1 MTDHLTA
8 RYGLIHGA
16 YWASYAAIAAYVNLY
31 LLEIGFSSGAIGVLI
46 ALAGLLSA
54 LLQPL
59 AASYADRETSPNLKA
74 INLAIAA
81 LWMLSAL
88 GLLVF
93 HKNKVASLL
102 FYGGCLSLL
111 QLQTP
116 LVNGLGVTS
125 INCGCKLN
133 YGVSKSVSSVTYALV
148 CLVLGRMTAAQG
160 GRPVPWAIVLLT
172 GVFILSLVLY
182 PAQWAPRSGSEAK
195 GADGLA
201 FFRKYPR
208 FTGVLAGCILLYI
221 SHVFLNSF
229 TLQII
234 RTKGGDSSH
243 MGLSMAIAALSEIPT
258 MLLFTHMLR
267 KRSSGFYIK
276 VTGFFFLLKAA
287 GSWLAPNVTVY
298 YIFQAT
304 QIGAWALIAI
314 ASVYYVNAIM
324 EPQDAVKGQAYFTA
338 AYTLANVLAAP
349 LGGRLIDT
357 LGVNAMLMLGALC
370 AALGTAVNLVFAE
383 KTVDKGIL

>member
-59 AASYADRETSPNLKA
+59 AASYADRETSPNLKT

-133 YGVSKSVSSVTYALV
+133 YGVSKSVSSVTFAAASFL
-148 CLVLGRMTAAQG
+148 LGRLTASLG
-160 GRPVPWAIVLLT
+160 GRVVPWAIVLFYGL
-172 GVFILSLVLY
+172 FLLSLALY
-182 PAQWAPRSGSEAK
+182 PCQRSPLPEGSGKA
-195 GADGLA
+195 ASLLTV
-201 FFRKYPR
+201 FRKYPR
-208 FTGVLAGCILLYI
+208 FMAMLGGCVLLFISHILL
-221 SHVFLNSF
+221 NNF

-234 RTKGGDSSH
+234 RTKGGGSSE
-243 MGLSMAIAALSEIPT
+243 MGVAMAIAALSELPT
-258 MLLFTHMLR
+258 MLLFSFLLKR
-267 KRSSGFYIK
+267 KGSWFWMRL
-276 VTGFFFLLKAA
+276 TGFFFILKAL
-287 GSWLAPNVTVY
+287 GSCLCTGVGSFYAVQL
-298 YIFQAT
+298 IQML
-304 QIGAWALIAI
+304 AWAVIAV
-314 ASVYYVNAIM
+314 ASVYYINAVM
-324 EPQDAVKGQAYFTA
+324 EPEDAVKGQALYTM
-338 AYTLANVLAAP
+338 AYTLGSVLGAL
-349 LGGRLIDT
+349 LGGRIIDA
-357 LGVNAMLMLGALC
+357 LGVDAMLLFGTGSAI
-370 AALGTAVNLVFAE
+370 AGTAIVCRFTQKAKDRV
-383 KTVDKGIL
+383 

>member
-1 MTDHLTA
+1 MPNHLTA

-31 LLEIGFSSGAIGVLI
+31 LLEMGFSSGAIGVLI

-182 PAQWAPRSGSEAK
+182 PAQRAPRSGSEAK

-258 MLLFTHMLR
+258 MLLFTQMLR
-267 KRSSGFYIK
+267 KKSSGFYIRL
-276 VTGFFFLLKAA
+276 TGF
-287 GSWLAPNVTVY
+287 S
-298 YIFQAT
+298 
-304 QIGAWALIAI
+304 
-314 ASVYYVNAIM
+314 S
-324 EPQDAVKGQAYFTA
+324 
-338 AYTLANVLAAP
+338 
-349 LGGRLIDT
+349 
-357 LGVNAMLMLGALC
+357 C
-370 AALGTAVNLVFAE
+370 
-383 KTVDKGIL
+383 

>member
-1 MTDHLTA
+1 MPNHLTA

-59 AASYADRETSPNLKA
+59 AASYADRETSPNLKT

-182 PAQWAPRSGSEAK
+182 PAQRAPRGGSEAK

-243 MGLSMAIAALSEIPT
+243 MGLSM
-258 MLLFTHMLR
+258 
-267 KRSSGFYIK
+267 G
-276 VTGFFFLLKAA
+276 
-287 GSWLAPNVTVY
+287 
-298 YIFQAT
+298 
-304 QIGAWALIAI
+304 
-314 ASVYYVNAIM
+314 
-324 EPQDAVKGQAYFTA
+324 
-338 AYTLANVLAAP
+338 
-349 LGGRLIDT
+349 
-357 LGVNAMLMLGALC
+357 
-370 AALGTAVNLVFAE
+370 
-383 KTVDKGIL
+383 

>member
-59 AASYADRETSPNLKA
+59 AASYADRETSPNLKT

-133 YGVSKSVSSVTYALV
+133 YGVSKSVSSVTFAAASFL
-148 CLVLGRMTAAQG
+148 LGRLTASLG
-160 GRPVPWAIVLLT
+160 GRVVPWAIVLFYGL
-172 GVFILSLVLY
+172 FLLSLALY
-182 PAQWAPRSGSEAK
+182 PCQRSPLPEGSGKA
-195 GADGLA
+195 ASLLTV
-201 FFRKYPR
+201 FRKYPR
-208 FTGVLAGCILLYI
+208 FMAMLGGCVLLFISHILL
-221 SHVFLNSF
+221 NNF

-234 RTKGGDSSH
+234 RTKGGGSSE
-243 MGLSMAIAALSEIPT
+243 MGVAMAIAALSELPT
-258 MLLFTHMLR
+258 MLLFSFLLKKKGSWFWMRL
-267 KRSSGFYIK
+267 
-276 VTGFFFLLKAA
+276 TGFFFILKSL
-287 GSWLAPNVTVY
+287 GSYLCTGVGSFYAVQL
-298 YIFQAT
+298 IQML
-304 QIGAWALIAI
+304 AWAVIAV
-314 ASVYYVNAIM
+314 ASVYYINAVM
-324 EPQDAVKGQAYFTA
+324 EPEDAVKGQALYTM
-338 AYTLANVLAAP
+338 AYTLGSV
-349 LGGRLIDT
+349 
-357 LGVNAMLMLGALC
+357 LGALLGGWIID
-370 AALGTAVNLVFAE
+370 ALGVDAMLLFGTASAIVGTAVVCRFTQKA
-383 KTVDKGIL
+383 KDRV